1 MEKWQQL
8 GECRANLAGLA
19 RALDRANSSTEETA
33 AEAPKARRTAGLQE
47 KKRLYA
53 DLVKKIMS
61 GEASSS
67 DTIEAERLGEELGT
81 IEDEEAGTVEDA
93 VQVPSR
99 APLSLTRELT
109 KSCLMTPTARV
120 LILGNWFATDGTGVT
135 APP

>member
-1 MEKWQQL
+1 MRAH
-8 GECRANLAGLA
+8 CRTEAQTPQAS
-19 RALDRANSSTEETA
+19 RAH
-33 AEAPKARRTAGLQE
+33 RRTAGLQE

-81 IEDEEAGTVEDA
+81 IEDEEAGTAEDA

-109 KSCLMTPTARV
+109 KS
-120 LILGNWFATDGTGVT
+120 
-135 APP
+135 